1 MNTKRKKVK
10 INLQKMAT
18 IGIALIFSQITGFKS
33 HAFLKEE
40 IYRFHQSEH
49 DKCLNTKFQLG
60 ENYTNLRSI
69 YENKLAAYRN
79 YDSTLSSARADSNQK
94 YNVLKR
100 FESPLESLN
109 QLRFK
114 LENVAN
120 IAGQLD
126 STIYNLSFQTE
137 NNPLFKLIDVLEN
150 SGRSEAINLANSL
163 RTLQSSYRDPISQ
176 ALRLS
181 GAAGL
186 AGALK
191 MVSTSLNP
199 IISEL
204 RNNYAT
210 ASAEYRNSKRNLD
223 SVQNWSDHLYNKV
236 EEYRNQLNSAVDAYN
251 NWSC

>member
-1 MNTKRKKVK
+1 
-10 INLQKMAT
+10 MAT
-18 IGIALIFSQITGFKS
+18 IGITIICSQITSLKS
-33 HAFLKEE
+33 HAFREE
-40 IYRFHQSEH
+40 IILPQRAVQDITCVSTKHQLYS
-49 DKCLNTKFQLG
+49 KC
-60 ENYTNLRSI
+60 ENLRAN
-69 YENKLAAYRN
+69 YENKLTEYRN

-100 FESPLESLN
+100 FENPLESLD
-109 QLRFK
+109 QLRYK

-126 STIYNLSFQTE
+126 STINNLSFQTE

-150 SGRSEAINLANSL
+150 SGRPEAINLANSL
-163 RTLQSSYRDPISQ
+163 RSLQTSYRDPVSQ

-236 EEYRNQLNSAVDAYN
+236 EEYRNLLNDAVDAYN
-251 NWSC
+251 NWRC